1 MKITLREHTPAR
13 PLPRC
18 PNDHKAR
25 YMIDGRRSESK
36 GGHFIECRC
45 SATARCP
52 SFDLAWAHWHKMH
65 GSHPMPSSLTSP
77 VEVPQLQLRL
87 VGGTDR

>member
-1 MKITLREHTPAR
+1 MKITLRQHTPAR

-18 PNDHKAR
+18 PSSHSAR
-25 YMIDGRRSESK
+25 YMVDGRRMESK

-45 SATARCP
+45 SSTPRCP

-65 GSHPMPSSLTSP
+65 GLRPGDASLPAVATN
-77 VEVPQLQLRL
+77 VVQLGLRL
-87 VGGTDR
+87 TGGAA

>member
-1 MKITLREHTPAR
+1 MKITLREHSPAR
-13 PLPRC
+13 SLSSC

-25 YMIDGRRSESK
+25 YMVDARRSESK

-65 GSHPMPSSLTSP
+65 GFRPGDASTPAEASN
-77 VEVPQLQLRL
+77 VVQLGLRL
-87 VGGTDR
+87 TGGPA

>member
-18 PNDHKAR
+18 PNSHSAR
-25 YMIDGRRSESK
+25 YMVDGRRMESK

-45 SATARCP
+45 SNTPRCP
-52 SFDLAWAHWHKMH
+52 TFDLAWAHWHKMH
-65 GSHPMPSSLTSP
+65 GSLPIPASHATPSEL
-77 VEVPQLQLRL
+77 PQMQLRL